1 MKEAVGWG
9 AAFILVLTISKQV
22 YDQWK
27 EGKSE
32 GVSPWLFIGQL
43 AAATG
48 FAVYSWLVGNM
59 VYIVANALTFIA
71 SVAGLVIL
79 LRNRKRQGQEAAGD

>member
-1 MKEAVGWG
+1 VKEAIGWG

-43 AAATG
+43 GAAIG
-48 FAVYSWLVGNM
+48 FAVYSWLVGNI
-59 VYIVANALTFIA
+59 VYIVANGLTFAA
-71 SVAGLVIL
+71 SIVGLVIL
-79 LRNRKRQGQEAAGD
+79 LRNRKRQRGEAAGD